1 MEFNDEHS
9 STVTEYFDQSIFEAS
24 LEASADHAKYDE
36 SLEKV
41 LSISR
46 NFIEST
52 IDEQNLSA
60 LIGLTRGPAW
70 KIDSENG
77 DNGALES
84 YPSWG
89 NGGFSAMAGTPH
101 ITIPLGE
108 AYGLPIGLS
117 IMGKAWSDHEMIQL
131 AYTLEQLLK

>member
-1 MEFNDEHS
+1 M
-9 STVTEYFDQSIFEAS
+9 I
-24 LEASADHAKYDE
+24 
-36 SLEKV
+36 
-41 LSISR
+41 
-46 NFIEST
+46 
-52 IDEQNLSA
+52 A

-77 DNGALES
+77 DNGALEN

-89 NGGFSAMAGTPH
+89 NGGFAAMAGTPH

-117 IMGKAWSDHEMIQL
+117 ILGKAWSDHEMIQV
-131 AYTLEQLLK
+131 AYSLEQLLK